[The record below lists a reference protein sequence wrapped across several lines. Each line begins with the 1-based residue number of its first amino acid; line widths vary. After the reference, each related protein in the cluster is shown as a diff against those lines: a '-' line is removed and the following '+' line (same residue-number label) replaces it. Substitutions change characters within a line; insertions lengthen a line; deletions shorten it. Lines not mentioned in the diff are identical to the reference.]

1 MLKRT
6 LAGLALLLAILAAA
20 DGMNKPQK
28 TQRAQRNGNDSN
40 MLLQSSASSVP
51 SVVSSAVHAAAEK
64 TPDVAML
71 ARQIEHEDDH
81 VTALELAQW
90 IRDRKPGLRVLDI
103 RSDSE
108 FSNYHIPSAARMPLT
123 ALATLAPNDDE
134 TLVLYSGGG
143 AHAAQGW
150 VLLRTNGH
158 RNVYFLRGG
167 LIEWMDDVMSPA
179 LPTDSTRAKVAA
191 LSRYFGGVPHVGVV
205 PTPTTNA
212 SPATATTAAAVAKA
226 RRRGC

>member
-6 LAGLALLLAILAAA
+6 LAGLALLLSVLAAA
-20 DGMNKPQK
+20 DGMNKPQR
-28 TQRAQRNGNDSN
+28 TQRAQRNGNDNN
-40 MLLQSSASSVP
+40 MLLPSSASSVP

-103 RSDSE
+103 RTDSE
-108 FSNYHIPSAARMPLT
+108 FSAYHIPSAERMPLT
-123 ALATLAPNDDE
+123 TLATMPPNERE

-167 LIEWMDDVMSPA
+167 LLEWMDDVMSPA
-179 LPTDSTRAKVAA
+179 LPTDSSRARVAA
-191 LSRYFGGVPHVGVV
+191 LSRYFGGVPRVGEV

-212 SPATATTAAAVAKA
+212 SPATAAAAVAKA